1 MNPEIMF
8 RESNRKVKQMR
19 RGFSLIE
26 IMIVIAVMA
35 ILIGIA
41 LPYFKGMQDEGRTV
55 EAAGELR
62 TLATAI
68 ESYYI
73 HNNKAYPSQDETPV
87 QTTWQA
93 LSIVAAS
100 PQIVTAALK
109 DPFAPAQEYSYVTDA
124 DSSSTHYVIFSVG
137 PDGTADIESID
148 SNGDITKTSG
158 DTGILNDDIY
168 FSNGTAGTGGF

>member
-26 IMIVIAVMA
+26 LMIVISVMA
-35 ILIGIA
+35 ILIGIS

-62 TLATAI
+62 TLAIAV

-73 HNNKAYPSQDETPV
+73 HNDKAYPSQDETPV
-87 QTTWQA
+87 QISWQTA
-93 LSIVAAS
+93 SILLAS
-100 PQIVTAALK
+100 PQIITAALM

-137 PDGTADIESID
+137 PDGTADINGID
-148 SNGDITKTSG
+148 NTGLISPVGT
-158 DTGILNDDIY
+158 DTDDDIY